1 MSIAAV
7 QVEDFS
13 FTYAGRGAPSLQGV
27 SFSLPPGSWTVIAG
41 GTGSGKS
48 TLLRALAGLI
58 PHHSAGIATGR
69 VLLFDRDTRE
79 TSTANLARTVGLVL
93 QSPQDQI
100 CTTQVQSEVAFGL
113 ENLATPVAQFEQRI
127 DEALSTVALTEFRHR
142 PTAELSGGQQQR
154 VVLASVLALRPKI
167 LLLDEPFS
175 QLDAESSREL
185 LGELVRLQELGVT
198 IVIAEHRLADVL
210 PRADRVLLVDQGC
223 LLFDGGPNSAE
234 MPAAFANADLEMPAF
249 SLETGAALPTNSR
262 IHPREKISARDDSP
276 PVLSVCNLSF
286 RYPNWPRE
294 RSTLRDLSFSLR
306 PGERVGLVGA
316 NGSGKSTLLSL
327 LAGLNIASSGEI
339 KIAPSPTDQLPLGM
353 VLQQADLM
361 LFCRTVREELAFGPK
376 QLRLTAAVVSE
387 RVQEAAR
394 LLDLEA
400 FLEDAP
406 QALSQGQRLRVA
418 IAATLTLRPRVLL
431 LDEPTTGLDRRQ
443 LDRVMQAIDPRTSS
457 ADHRQ
462 GAVIFSTHDL
472 HAVRQWTDRVIVMER
487 GEIIADGATQDVLP
501 SPTDFQNR

>member
-13 FTYAGRGAPSLQGV
+13 FTYAGRDAPSLHGV
-27 SFSLPPGSWTVIAG
+27 SFSLAPGSWTVIAG

-48 TLLRALAGLI
+48 TLLRALAGLV
-58 PHHSAGIATGR
+58 PHHSSGSASGR

-100 CTTQVQSEVAFGL
+100 CTTHVQSEVAFGL
-113 ENLATPVAQFEQRI
+113 ENLATPVAQFDERI

-167 LLLDEPFS
+167 LLLDEPLS

-185 LGELVRLQELGVT
+185 LSELVRLQQQGVT
-198 IVIAEHRLADVL
+198 IVIAEHRLVEVL
-210 PRADRVLLVDQGC
+210 PRADRVLLLNEGR
-223 LLFDGGPNSAE
+223 LRFDGDPNSTDLSAS
-234 MPAAFANADLEMPAF
+234 FAQADLDSASLTPASGAPITTAAGSHKRTMAVAEHDF
-249 SLETGAALPTNSR
+249 ASLLTV
-262 IHPREKISARDDSP
+262 RD
-276 PVLSVCNLSF
+276 LAY
-286 RYPNWPRE
+286 RYPSWPQE
-294 RSTLRDLSFSLR
+294 SSTLKNVSFNLR
-306 PGERVGLVGA
+306 PGERVGVVGP
-316 NGSGKSTLLSL
+316 NGSGKSTLLNL
-327 LAGLNIASSGEI
+327 LAGLMKAASGEI
-339 KIAPSPTDQLPLGM
+339 QTALSAGDQIPLGM

-361 LFCRTVREELAFGPK
+361 LFCRTVREELVFGPR
-376 QLRLTAAVVSE
+376 QLRLPTAVINE
-387 RVQEAAR
+387 RVLEVAR
-394 LLDLEA
+394 QLDLAMLLDE
-400 FLEDAP
+400 AP

-443 LDRVMQAIDPRTSS
+443 LDRVMQAIDPRTNS
-457 ADHRQ
+457 ADQRQ
-462 GAVIFSTHDL
+462 SAVIFSTHDL
-472 HAVRQWTDRVIVMER
+472 YAVRQWTDRVIVMER

-501 SPTDFQNR
+501 SSTDFQNR